1 MQIIDFMLLFLKAS
15 SLKTEVTVFLKLRQ
29 LPKNLNLKSEQ
40 KLDKKTE
47 KCVNYLYMV
56 LVVIFCAHVVFIS
69 VQKEICISVNTIHKL
84 GQENANGHRKQTTS

>member
-40 KLDKKTE
+40 KLDKKQRNVWTI
-47 KCVNYLYMV
+47 CTWYL
-56 LVVIFCAHVVFIS
+56 L
-69 VQKEICISVNTIHKL
+69 
-84 GQENANGHRKQTTS
+84 